1 MDSLDSYFVI
11 IGVIAIGVGFYELFT
26 KKLVGRKLEGVKK
39 ESIRK
44 FLPYDVATYIID
56 GISMVLLGGGSYI
69 PFMKTTVGIFAV
81 IILSLA
87 VLYGNWYFSKKFLGT
102 PVNPDRLR

>member
-1 MDSLDSYFVI
+1 MDPMDSYFVI
-11 IGVIAIGVGFYELFT
+11 IGIIAVGVGIYELIT

-39 ESIRK
+39 ENVRK

-56 GISMVLLGGGSYI
+56 GVTMVLLGSGQYV
-69 PFMKTTVGIFAV
+69 PFMRTTVGIFAV

-87 VLYGNWYFSKKFLGT
+87 VLVGNWYFSKKILGT
-102 PVNPDRLR
+102 PSNTERLR

>member
-1 MDSLDSYFVI
+1 MDAMDSYFVI
-11 IGVIAIGVGFYELFT
+11 IGIIAVGVGIFELIT

-39 ESIRK
+39 ENIRK

-56 GISMVLLGGGSYI
+56 GVPMVLLGSGNYI
-69 PFMKTTVGIFAV
+69 PFMRTGVGIFSV

-87 VLYGNWYFSKKFLGT
+87 VLVGNWYFGKKFLGT
-102 PVNPDRLR
+102 PSAAPRLK

>member
-1 MDSLDSYFVI
+1 MDAMDSYFII
-11 IGVIAIGVGFYELFT
+11 IGIIAVGVGFYELIT

-56 GISMVLLGGGSYI
+56 GLAMILLASGKYI
-69 PFMKTTVGIFAV
+69 PFMRTNVGIFAV

-87 VLYGNWYFSKKFLGT
+87 VLYGNWFFSKKFLGT
-102 PVNPDRLR
+102 PSRAERLR